1 MGTEQLITKWKV
13 NQDRNL
19 GKNENILEWN
29 KNDNTVY
36 ANLGEKWRS
45 S

>member
-13 NQDRNL
+13 NQDGNL
-19 GKNENILEWN
+19 WKNENILEWN

-36 ANLGEKWRS
+36 ANLGEKWRLS
-45 S
+45 